1 MLLDAGKRGKKHSS
15 AMLHYAEKQSI
26 SGHNTLEGIQ
36 YSLTGDNGIS
46 ESADHF
52 FYVGEH
58 YKRWTNEV
66 DQRLFD

>member
-1 MLLDAGKRGKKHSS
+1 
-15 AMLHYAEKQSI
+15 MLHYAEKQSI

-46 ESADHF
+46 ETADHF